1 MITKTE
7 FKSIDTQYFN
17 VLQMG
22 CYSIYVQSK
31 NTKHYWGIH
40 VEEYPTF
47 RHFRIYHKHNNHDQ
61 YHRHKD
67 ARSLSVAIEHIKS
80 HDTFQLNGRKP
91 LNNILSEH
99 SNDYITL

>member
-7 FKSIDTQYFN
+7 LKSIDTQYFD

-22 CYSIYVQSK
+22 CYTIYVQSK
-31 NTKHYWGIH
+31 NTKHFWGIQ

-47 RHFRIYHKHNNHDQ
+47 KHFKIYHKHNSHDE
-61 YHRHKD
+61 YHRHRD
-67 ARSLSVAIEHIKS
+67 ARSLSLAIEQIKN

-91 LNNILSEH
+91 VEKNTN
-99 SNDYITL
+99 